1 MKPDLPLRT
10 EDASQW
16 QAEDVI
22 SRGYKHD
29 PGFVARLAET
39 RPVDES
45 GRSRRPAYPADAGL
59 LTVSLREGSFACV
72 ALPTAGAGCLTERA
86 HRCLRRNQMP
96 RPPWRARPLAAG
108 GVIDFELMELHP
120 LGAFEAL
127 LAGGPPT

>member
-39 RPVDES
+39 RPVDEI
-45 GRSRRPAYPADAGL
+45 GTEP
-59 LTVSLREGSFACV
+59 
-72 ALPTAGAGCLTERA
+72 GA
-86 HRCLRRNQMP
+86 
-96 RPPWRARPLAAG
+96 
-108 GVIDFELMELHP
+108 
-120 LGAFEAL
+120 
-127 LAGGPPT
+127 